1 MTGKPLVCSI
11 RNPHPI
17 TIGDPR
23 AEFSSGCAVVDLTF
37 PSTKSVDIGEI
48 TFKNNYTALLSIK
61 LKVREENEKEGE
73 EPAETD
79 GETTLTWVTG
89 LKNVQ
94 LMPEPHCEDR
104 AQSYFRIK
112 REQLLVPPDNVLSVR
127 LVLQQPSPVWLS
139 FGLDDIKFYSPKD
152 ETSELMLSELVNGDM
167 PADDEA
173 MNNIRTRVKENK
185 DIPPVEEISS
195 SLQQMWALSETARIN
210 QTEASLGRF
219 DRGEGEWY
227 AEDGSKI
234 DGSYDINLLSYT

>member
-23 AEFSSGCAVVDLTF
+23 AEFSSGCAVVDVTF

-61 LKVREENEKEGE
+61 LKVREENEK
-73 EPAETD
+73 

-94 LMPEPHCEDR
+94 LMPDPHCEDR

-112 REQLLVPPDNVLSVR
+112 REQLLAPPDNVLSVR

-152 ETSELMLSELVNGDM
+152 ESREVR
-167 PADDEA
+167 EA
-173 MNNIRTRVKENK
+173 MVSYVPPCHICMCLHCVQ
-185 DIPPVEEISS
+185 DIPPVEEIST

-219 DRGEGEWY
+219 DV
-227 AEDGSKI
+227 

>member
-1 MTGKPLVCSI
+1 MPGKPLVCSI

-23 AEFSSGCAVVDLTF
+23 AEFSSGCAVVDVTF

-61 LKVREENEKEGE
+61 LKVREENEK
-73 EPAETD
+73 
-79 GETTLTWVTG
+79 GETTLTWVTA

-94 LMPEPHCEDR
+94 LMPDPHCEDR
-104 AQSYFRIK
+104 AQSYFCIK
-112 REQLLVPPDNVLSVR
+112 RDQLLAPPDNVLSVR

-173 MNNIRTRVKENK
+173 MNDIRTRVKENK
-185 DIPPVEEISS
+185 AIPPIEEISS

-227 AEDGSKI
+227 TEDGSEV